1 MKNGSTP
8 PRSPSTRKRPYVL
21 LSTLADADPEESDD
35 MRIEYTNYRYLL
47 SVREYYERSGWK
59 WGAPAEFLFSCLMEA
74 LDLGE
79 HDLGQLK
86 STILA
91 QVRPKRG
98 RPRDRDRDARIL
110 RLKAEGKNIRQIT
123 TLLKAEYPSLT
134 SEAVRDCLKPRR
146 QQRVTQR

>member
-1 MKNGSTP
+1 
-8 PRSPSTRKRPYVL
+8 
-21 LSTLADADPEESDD
+21 LADADPEESDD

-79 HDLGQLK
+79 RDLGQLK
-86 STILA
+86 SSILA

-98 RPRDRDRDARIL
+98 RKANTELAARIL
-110 RLKAEGKNIRQIT
+110 WEREHEQKTVPEIQATLAAEKQNLSKEAIEAYLKTR
-123 TLLKAEYPSLT
+123 
-134 SEAVRDCLKPRR
+134 RKPRSS
-146 QQRVTQR
+146 